1 MITNVNHVV
10 YNFFFLTNV
19 HYVIG
24 QHDPHLTKTFTPIY
38 SKMLQLKTPTYNDL
52 LNQKASK

>member
-24 QHDPHLTKTFTPIY
+24 QHDPHLTKTFTSID
-38 SKMLQLKTPTYNDL
+38 KG
-52 LNQKASK
+52 KAITIIEKC